1 MNVASPLGVSMFC
14 RAARAVGF
22 SICIPMVPGPVIAQ
36 RGDLRLEANV
46 SDSGVV
52 EISGQG
58 SYLALTEMFPPKPA
72 S

>member
-1 MNVASPLGVSMFC
+1 MNVASPLSVTMFC

-36 RGDLRLEANV
+36 RGDIRLEA
-46 SDSGVV
+46 SISPSGAV
-52 EISGQG
+52 EISGHG